1 MTADFILFVMVKPW
15 LGSYLKTGIV
25 IRILL
30 IFKGVRALQIL
41 NQLLTLQ
48 ILENLKEVT
57 GTFALSGR
65 SLGAILLMMFTILC
79 ILRGHQARGP
89 SGAVSAPRWD
99 SGAARFGAGFWVAWG
114 MFQARF
120 RARSGPVLG
129 ARRDL
134 PALALLRSSL
144 TAPGHL
150 LRAAA
155 RPVPALGPAALRG
168 ALQHRLH
175 PLPALHAR
183 RLVPH
188 LPPERPGRLRLHH
201 HLPHG
206 LHPHPVL
213 HLPQPRHRRPHRQLQ
228 GVAAQGAAGEAAD
241 GEATPAGAERGQA
254 AGGEGRSRREKRLL
268 SSYLRLLAAIER
280 AEQQLRARAA
290 IGERVVDAFF
300 QAPEQEPAQ
309 P

>member
-65 SLGAILLMMFTILC
+65 SLGAILLMMFTILFIFSVLLRDLFQRSDPQRFGELFNTVFTLFQLFTLDDWSLIYLQSAQAGYGYIIIFLMVY
-79 ILRGHQARGP
+79 ILIQYFTFLNLVI
-89 SGAVSAPRWD
+89 AVLIDNFKVSLLKERQEKQQMEKQRLQEQSADKLPAGKGEA
-99 SGAARFGAGFWVAWG
+99 GAAPASE
-114 MFQARF
+114 QAAF
-120 RARSGPVLG
+120 ACQFARSV
-129 ARRDL
+129 
-134 PALALLRSSL
+134 
-144 TAPGHL
+144 
-150 LRAAA
+150 
-155 RPVPALGPAALRG
+155 
-168 ALQHRLH
+168 
-175 PLPALHAR
+175 
-183 RLVPH
+183 
-188 LPPERPGRLRLHH
+188 
-201 HLPHG
+201 
-206 LHPHPVL
+206 
-213 HLPQPRHRRPHRQLQ
+213 
-228 GVAAQGAAGEAAD
+228 
-241 GEATPAGAERGQA
+241 
-254 AGGEGRSRREKRLL
+254 EGTEKEKRLL